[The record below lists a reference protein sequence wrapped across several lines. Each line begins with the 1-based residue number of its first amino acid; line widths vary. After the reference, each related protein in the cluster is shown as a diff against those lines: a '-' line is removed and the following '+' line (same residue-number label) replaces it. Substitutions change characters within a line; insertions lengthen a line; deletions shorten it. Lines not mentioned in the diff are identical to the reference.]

1 MRAAIM
7 GAVEWTNSR
16 FPKKEQFWL
25 EAAMDLMAE
34 VLADAGVEKSE
45 IDGLFIPLVPEQP
58 MIAPA
63 GVVEYLGLRV
73 NMGEIIDMGGA
84 TPAAALWRA
93 AMAIETGVCNAC
105 LLLFPHPK
113 PPSRYENDGKI
124 VFPIYAGGDVW
135 GAPQSQYEF
144 PSGIVAA
151 IPSFAMLA
159 RSYLSTYGLKEED
172 IALVAAEQRYNAQG
186 NDKALFKG
194 RPLTLDDVMAAPQ
207 VCDPVKLPEVV
218 MPCYG
223 GSAILIT
230 TQERA
235 RRGPN
240 RPVVLSGYAES
251 ITHKSM
257 TYVRDLLT
265 TPLEVASKRALA
277 MAGLTHRD
285 FDLASIYDCFTV
297 TVPLTLENAG
307 FCKKGQ
313 GAHFLR
319 EQGMRFDGGGM
330 PVNPNGGQLGS
341 GQAGYAGGCSHI
353 TDTVF
358 QLQNRAAGHQVP
370 NARKAFVNGTG
381 GLMSEQIALIFEAA

>member
-7 GAVEWTNSR
+7 GAVEWPNSR
-16 FPKKEQFWL
+16 FPEKEQFWL
-25 EAAMDLMAE
+25 EAATDLMAE
-34 VLADAGVEKSE
+34 VLADTGIEKGE
-45 IDGLFIPLVPEQP
+45 IDGLFLPLIPEQP

-73 NMGEIIDMGGA
+73 NMGEIVDMGGA

-93 AMAIETGVCNAC
+93 AMAIEAGVCSTC
-105 LLLFPHPK
+105 LLLFPHAK

-124 VFPIYAGGDVW
+124 VLPLYAGGDVW
-135 GAPQSQYEF
+135 GAPQSLYEF

-159 RSYLSTYGLKEED
+159 RAYLSTYGLSEESL
-172 IALVAAEQRYNAQG
+172 AMVASEQRYNAQG
-186 NDKALFKG
+186 NDKALFNA
-194 RPLTLDDVMAAPQ
+194 RPLSLDDVMAAPKI
-207 VCDPVKLPEVV
+207 CDPIKLPEVV
-218 MPCYG
+218 MPCFG
-223 GSAILIT
+223 GSALLIT
-230 TQERA
+230 TQARA
-235 RRGPN
+235 KRGPN
-240 RPVVLSGYAES
+240 RPVVLSGYAEN

-257 TYVRDLLT
+257 TYVSDLLT
-265 TPLEVASKRALA
+265 TPLEAASKRALA

-313 GAHFLR
+313 GTHFLR
-319 EQGMRFDGGGM
+319 ERSMRFDGGGF
-330 PVNPNGGQLGS
+330 PVNPHGGQLGS
-341 GQAGYAGGCSHI
+341 GQAGYAGGAAHI
-353 TDTVF
+353 NDTVF
-358 QLQNRAAGHQVP
+358 QLQNRATGHQVP

-381 GLMSEQIALIFEAA
+381 GLMSEQIALVLEAA